1 MKQLHLYV
9 DETGQDTKG
18 EFFLVAVVIVERHFR
33 EQAERFCQQ
42 IEIRTGK
49 RTKWTKTK
57 KIIRWTY
64 IEEVL
69 QAEVQGMSIKIV
81 EFRDTGMRYLDMMT
95 HALYEVLRQFGEEK
109 ALRIKIYVDALSKTQ
124 AKEIGAELRQR
135 LQNTR
140 QPGRGIWGLSVRGIR
155 TEASSAL
162 LRLADGLCGF
172 ARAVVQKEPHAIT
185 LWRKYGHRLHWI
197 EVKQKKAAGLRP
209 TAPPKPG

>member
-42 IEIRTGK
+42 IEVRTGK

-57 KIIRWTY
+57 KSIRWSY

-69 QAEVQGMSIKIV
+69 QAEVEGMSIKIV
-81 EFRDTGMRYLDMMT
+81 EFRDTEMKYLNMMAQ
-95 HALYEVLRQFGEEK
+95 ALYEVLRQFDEEK
-109 ALRIKIYVDALSKTQ
+109 TLRIKIYVDALSKTQ
-124 AKEIGAELRQR
+124 AKRIGAELRQR
-135 LQNTR
+135 LQNTK
-140 QPGRGIWGLSVRGIR
+140 QPGRIWGLSVRGIR

-162 LRLADGLCGF
+162 LRLADALCGF
-172 ARAVVQKEPHAIT
+172 ARAVAQKEPHAMA

-197 EVKQKKAAGLRP
+197 EVNN
-209 TAPPKPG
+209 